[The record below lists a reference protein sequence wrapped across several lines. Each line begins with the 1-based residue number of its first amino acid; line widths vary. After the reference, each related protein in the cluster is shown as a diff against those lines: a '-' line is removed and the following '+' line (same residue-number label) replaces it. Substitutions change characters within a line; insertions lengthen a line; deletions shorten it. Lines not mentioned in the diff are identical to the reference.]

1 MNDGGVSTGGTAV
14 WVSRRADV
22 KDGEACKRET
32 ESEAIP
38 PSQLGR
44 CAA

>member
-22 KDGEACKRET
+22 KDGEACKT
-32 ESEAIP
+32 AI
-38 PSQLGR
+38 LLRYGR
-44 CAA
+44 L